1 MFLSGSFAVTLQCSH
16 QCDHS
21 VPGLEILKEPKGCTK
36 DVPHQYICS
45 VLGVFLQCTT
55 FGEIL
60 GTLQAHARKTAK
72 LGTFEMCLQCSQNFP
87 KFSQR
92 WYTAGKLPGHC
103 KCTDAEHLWYI
114 ALVLSKFPSLV
125 HCDHTDGNTAKSLQM
140 SHSGTSLVLSLENL
154 KVYPQFTQWE
164 HCGHMTWNT
173 ANVLAVFLDCD
184 IWVHHWYFFGNI
196 HSFPVISPMGTS
208 QSHEVEHCE
217 CTVHVPAGF
226 ITGKLSG
233 KFKMYLQCSRWVH
246 CWYTVHFLV
255 MYLQCSWWEHHYL
268 PPVRATLPGY
278 VPGPSSLV

>member
-1 MFLSGSFAVTLQCSH
+1 MFQISTFAVSWECS
-16 QCDHS
+16 
-21 VPGLEILKEPKGCTK
+21 
-36 DVPHQYICS
+36 CS
-45 VLGVFLQCTT
+45 VSLVGK

-72 LGTFEMCLQCSQNFP
+72 LGTFEMCLQCPKNFP

-92 WYTAGKLPGHC
+92 RYTAGTLPGHC
-103 KCTDAEHLWYI
+103 KCTDLEHLWYI
-114 ALVLSKFPSLV
+114 PWVLSKFPSLV
-125 HCDHTDGNTAKSLQM
+125 HRDHTDGNTAKSLQM
-140 SHSGTSLVLSLENL
+140 SHSGTSLVLSLANL

-184 IWVHHWYFFGNI
+184 IWVHHQYFFGNI

-208 QSHEVEHCE
+208 QSHDLEHCE
-217 CTVHVPAGF
+217 CTVHVPAGV

-233 KFKMYLQCSRWVH
+233 KFKVYLQCSRWVH

-268 PPVRATLPGY
+268 PPVTMTSGY
-278 VPGPSSLV
+278 ITSISLGTFIVFL